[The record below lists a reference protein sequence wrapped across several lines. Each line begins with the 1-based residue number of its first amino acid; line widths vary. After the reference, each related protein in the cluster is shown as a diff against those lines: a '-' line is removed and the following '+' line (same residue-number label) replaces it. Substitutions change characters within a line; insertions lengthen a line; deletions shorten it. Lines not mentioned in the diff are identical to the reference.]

1 MREGEALRDGAACG
15 AQAYDRR
22 RAGHARAD
30 DASGAV
36 DEDAVVAGL
45 SASNGGADA
54 VTGATWAEP
63 QGGVARGESFC
74 ERDEAG
80 SSFDADVQEVID
92 AVTGGRY
99 LGYAQPH
106 HGRHVSQA
114 SRSRRVERSHL
125 RASGR
130 GFVRS
135 ASCVEVLSEARHPAL
150 RCCRKRVALR

>member
-80 SSFDADVQEVID
+80 SSFDADVQEVVD
-92 AVTGGRY
+92 AVTGATWGTRNRIMEDMFHKR
-99 LGYAQPH
+99 LDQD
-106 HGRHVSQA
+106 A
-114 SRSRRVERSHL
+114 SSVPTF
-125 RASGR
+125 APPG
-130 GFVRS
+130 
-135 ASCVEVLSEARHPAL
+135 EAL
-150 RCCRKRVALR
+150 

>member
-54 VTGATWAEP
+54 VTGATWAAPENADVNATTSATWAEP
-63 QGGVARGESFC
+63 QGGVARGEGFC

-80 SSFDADVQEVID
+80 SSFDADVQEVVD
-92 AVTGGRY
+92 AVTGATWGTRNRIMEDMFHKR
-99 LGYAQPH
+99 LDQD
-106 HGRHVSQA
+106 A
-114 SRSRRVERSHL
+114 SSV
-125 RASGR
+125 
-130 GFVRS
+130 
-135 ASCVEVLSEARHPAL
+135 PAFAPPGETL
-150 RCCRKRVALR
+150 

>member
-1 MREGEALRDGAACG
+1 M
-15 AQAYDRR
+15 
-22 RAGHARAD
+22 
-30 DASGAV
+30 DATTS
-36 DEDAVVAGL
+36 
-45 SASNGGADA
+45 
-54 VTGATWAEP
+54 ATWAEP
-63 QGGVARGESFC
+63 QGGVARGEGFC

-80 SSFDADVQEVID
+80 GSFDADVQEVID
-92 AVTGGRY
+92 AVTGATWGT
-99 LGYAQPH
+99 LQPH

-114 SRSRRVERSHL
+114 SRPRRVERSHL

>member
-92 AVTGGRY
+92 AVTGATWGTRNRIMEDVFHKR
-99 LGYAQPH
+99 LDQD
-106 HGRHVSQA
+106 A
-114 SRSRRVERSHL
+114 SSVPTF
-125 RASGR
+125 APPG
-130 GFVRS
+130 
-135 ASCVEVLSEARHPAL
+135 EAL
-150 RCCRKRVALR
+150 

>member
-45 SASNGGADA
+45 SASDGGADA

-63 QGGVARGESFC
+63 QGGVARGEGFC

-80 SSFDADVQEVID
+80 SSFDADVQEVVD
-92 AVTGGRY
+92 AVTGATWGTRNRIMEDVFHKR
-99 LGYAQPH
+99 LDQD
-106 HGRHVSQA
+106 A
-114 SRSRRVERSHL
+114 SSVPTF
-125 RASGR
+125 APPG
-130 GFVRS
+130 
-135 ASCVEVLSEARHPAL
+135 EAL
-150 RCCRKRVALR
+150 

>member
-1 MREGEALRDGAACG
+1 MR

-80 SSFDADVQEVID
+80 SSFDADVQEVVD
-92 AVTGGRY
+92 AVTGATWGTRNRIMEDMFHKR
-99 LGYAQPH
+99 LDQD
-106 HGRHVSQA
+106 A
-114 SRSRRVERSHL
+114 SSVPTF
-125 RASGR
+125 APPG
-130 GFVRS
+130 
-135 ASCVEVLSEARHPAL
+135 EAL
-150 RCCRKRVALR
+150 

>member
-45 SASNGGADA
+45 SASDGGADA
-54 VTGATWAEP
+54 VTGATWAAPENADVDATTSATWAEP
-63 QGGVARGESFC
+63 QGGVARGEGFC

-92 AVTGGRY
+92 AVTGATWGTRNHIMEDMFHKR
-99 LGYAQPH
+99 LDQD
-106 HGRHVSQA
+106 A
-114 SRSRRVERSHL
+114 SSVPTF
-125 RASGR
+125 APPG
-130 GFVRS
+130 
-135 ASCVEVLSEARHPAL
+135 EAL
-150 RCCRKRVALR
+150 

>member
-63 QGGVARGESFC
+63 QGGVARGEGFC

-80 SSFDADVQEVID
+80 SSFDADVQEVVD
-92 AVTGGRY
+92 AVTGATWGTRNRIMEDVFHKR
-99 LGYAQPH
+99 LDQD
-106 HGRHVSQA
+106 A
-114 SRSRRVERSHL
+114 SSVPTF
-125 RASGR
+125 APPG
-130 GFVRS
+130 
-135 ASCVEVLSEARHPAL
+135 EAL
-150 RCCRKRVALR
+150 

>member
-92 AVTGGRY
+92 AVTGATWGTRN
-99 LGYAQPH
+99 
-106 HGRHVSQA
+106 RIMEDVSHKRLDQDA
-114 SRSRRVERSHL
+114 SSVPTF
-125 RASGR
+125 APPG
-130 GFVRS
+130 
-135 ASCVEVLSEARHPAL
+135 EAL
-150 RCCRKRVALR
+150 

>member
-45 SASNGGADA
+45 SASDGGADA
-54 VTGATWAEP
+54 VTGATWAAPENADVDATTSATWAEP
-63 QGGVARGESFC
+63 QGGVARGEGFC

-92 AVTGGRY
+92 AVTGATWGTRNRIMEDMFHKR
-99 LGYAQPH
+99 LDQD
-106 HGRHVSQA
+106 A
-114 SRSRRVERSHL
+114 SSVPTF
-125 RASGR
+125 APPG
-130 GFVRS
+130 
-135 ASCVEVLSEARHPAL
+135 EVL
-150 RCCRKRVALR
+150 

>member
-54 VTGATWAEP
+54 VTGATWAAPENADVNATTSATWAEP
-63 QGGVARGESFC
+63 QGGVARGEGFC

-80 SSFDADVQEVID
+80 SSFDADVQEVVD
-92 AVTGGRY
+92 AVTGATWGTRNRIMEDMF
-99 LGYAQPH
+99 H
-106 HGRHVSQA
+106 
-114 SRSRRVERSHL
+114 
-125 RASGR
+125 
-130 GFVRS
+130 
-135 ASCVEVLSEARHPAL
+135 
-150 RCCRKRVALR
+150 KRLD

>member
-63 QGGVARGESFC
+63 QGGVARGEGFC

-92 AVTGGRY
+92 AATGATWGTRNRIMEDMFHKR
-99 LGYAQPH
+99 LDQD
-106 HGRHVSQA
+106 A
-114 SRSRRVERSHL
+114 SSVPTF
-125 RASGR
+125 APPG
-130 GFVRS
+130 
-135 ASCVEVLSEARHPAL
+135 EAL
-150 RCCRKRVALR
+150 

>member
-22 RAGHARAD
+22 RAGDARAD

-45 SASNGGADA
+45 SASDGGADA

-63 QGGVARGESFC
+63 QGGVARGEGFC

-80 SSFDADVQEVID
+80 SSFDADVQEVVD
-92 AVTGGRY
+92 AVTGATWGTRNRIMEDMFHKR
-99 LGYAQPH
+99 LDQD
-106 HGRHVSQA
+106 A
-114 SRSRRVERSHL
+114 SSVP
-125 RASGR
+125 AFAPPG
-130 GFVRS
+130 
-135 ASCVEVLSEARHPAL
+135 EAL
-150 RCCRKRVALR
+150 